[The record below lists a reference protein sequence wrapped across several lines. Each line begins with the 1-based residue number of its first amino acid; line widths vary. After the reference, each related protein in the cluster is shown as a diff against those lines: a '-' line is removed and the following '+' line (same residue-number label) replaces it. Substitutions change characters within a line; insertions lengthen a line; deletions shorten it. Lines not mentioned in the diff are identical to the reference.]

1 MTTSRSWIATFFQGM
16 LKDDDFRNPEQF
28 KYDEDKMHMLCG
40 QIEKCPTSG
49 KLHWQLFIKYRSPTR
64 LSAVKKF
71 FGLDSIHLE
80 PKKFGKDEDM
90 AKYCSKSETSIPG
103 TYFEHGSIVS
113 QGCRTDLKKTAEE
126 ISNGRKVDD
135 IAIEDPTLY
144 HQYGRTLNKLEDLAL
159 RKRVRTEMTKGIW
172 YYGPTG
178 TGKSHKA
185 FEGFTPTTHYV
196 HNVNDKGWWDGYTQ
210 QDTVIINDFRG
221 EMKFA
226 ELLNLVDKWP
236 HSVSRRN
243 REPMPFI
250 SKTVIITSSIHPRE
264 VYLNACSADDRFDQL
279 LRRFEIVELKAK
291 F

>member
-1 MTTSRSWIATFFQGM
+1 MTSRSWIATFFKNE
-16 LKDDDFRNPEQF
+16 LLNDEDFKKHEQF
-28 KYDEDKMHMLCG
+28 TFDEEKMHMLCG
-40 QIEKCPTSG
+40 QIEKCPSTG
-49 KLHWQLFIKYRSPTR
+49 RLHWQLFIKYKNPTR
-64 LSAVKKF
+64 LSAVKKH
-71 FGLDSIHLE
+71 FGIPSIHLA
-80 PKKFGKDEDM
+80 PKTFGKDEDM

-103 TYFEHGSIVS
+103 TYFEFGTLVS
-113 QGCRTDLKKTAEE
+113 QGTRTDLKKTTDE
-126 ISNGRKVDD
+126 ILAGKKVDD
-135 IAIEDPTLY
+135 IAIENPTFY
-144 HQYGRTLNKLEDLAL
+144 HQYGRTLNKIEDLAL

-210 QDTVIINDFRG
+210 QDTVIVNDFRG

-226 ELLNLVDKWP
+226 ELLNLVDKYP
-236 HSVSRRN
+236 HSVPRRN

-250 SKTVIITSSIHPRE
+250 SKTVIITSSLHPRD
-264 VYLNACSADDRFDQL
+264 VYMNACSVEDRFDQL
-279 LRRFEIVELKAK
+279 LRRFEIVELTNK